1 MLRAILSAGVFALGA
16 VFGAILG
23 AGPSAQAETRKPD
36 RVDSEHL
43 FGFVEGADIGVLKE
57 TEIESETIGRFGKGS
72 GSYSNAATA
81 VEIKHTL
88 TDNLRVSAAAAFA
101 YTALSGVNGF
111 DDSRRTAVQG
121 VAVGMRYR
129 VLDRER
135 APIGLTVSVEP
146 RWSFTDD
153 VSNAPADRQSAVF
166 LALADRELVAGRV
179 FGAVNLLYEPERT
192 RLRGSGETDRESTF
206 GAGAA
211 LTAQIAPGVFLGGE
225 TRYLRRYEGLTLNA
239 FAGQALYAGPTLYA
253 ALGGPWWLSAAWD
266 VQVWGAAASRS
277 DALDLTHFER
287 HQVKFRLGFSF

>member
-1 MLRAILSAGVFALGA
+1 MLRVILFAAVFALGA
-16 VFGAILG
+16 APL
-23 AGPSAQAETRKPD
+23 AQAETRKSN

-43 FGFVEGADIGVLKE
+43 FGFVEGADIGELKE

-88 TDNLRVSAAAAFA
+88 LENLRISAAAAFA
-101 YTALSGVNGF
+101 YAAMSGVNGLG
-111 DDSRRTAVQG
+111 DSRRTAMQG

-129 VLDRER
+129 VLDRAH
-135 APIGLTVSVEP
+135 APVGLTLSVEP
-146 RWSFTDD
+146 RWSFVDD

-166 LALADRELVAGRV
+166 LLLADRELVPGRV

-192 RLRGSGETDRESTF
+192 RLRGSGEIDHESTF

-225 TRYLRRYEGLTLNA
+225 ARYLRRYEGLTLNA